1 MSKKSVMKGS
11 VNLDKEVTKAPI
23 WRIYYHNR
31 STFDSTMGL
40 PADAPSTGVV
50 CIVQNH
56 TSQQEGGYIVTAFKD
71 FYWRENNEWWG
82 SDEVG
87 FWQYMFEPGAKVVKF
102 GISIPTVEFN
112 EIMKKASE
120 DVDFGIRNKTL
131 LDFDNL
137 SEWSS
142 ET

>member
-1 MSKKSVMKGS
+1 MSVMKGS
-11 VNLDKEVTKAPI
+11 VEPDKAATKSPI
-23 WRIYYHNR
+23 WRIYYHDR

-56 TSQQEGGYIVTAFKD
+56 TSKQEGGYIVTAFKD